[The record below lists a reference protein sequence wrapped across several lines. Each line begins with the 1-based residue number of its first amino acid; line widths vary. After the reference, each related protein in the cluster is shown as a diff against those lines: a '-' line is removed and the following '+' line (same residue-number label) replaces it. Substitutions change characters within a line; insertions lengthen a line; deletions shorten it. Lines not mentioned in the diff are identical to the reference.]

1 MLWLIEALDH
11 GLHLSLQHLGVYPR
25 TATGLVG
32 VLFAPLIHSSWD
44 HLLSNSFALLVLGT
58 ILRYGYPRAAG
69 PALTL
74 IYLLSGVGVWC
85 LGRASFHFGASG
97 LTHGMAFFIF
107 TTGMLRRDRLSHALS
122 LVAVFLYGGMIWTIF
137 PLQPD
142 ISYESHFFGAAS
154 GVLAAFLFRR
164 RDPPLA
170 EKHYDW
176 EDEEP
181 QDGNMPEGD
190 EPRPPD

>member
-74 IYLLSGVGVWC
+74 IYLLSGVGVLALLFWMIRPLRTIWPYLLQLPWPIQ
-85 LGRASFHFGASG
+85 LGLSALLMGFLLILASLIVERMEDRGHEN
-97 LTHGMAFFIF
+97 H
-107 TTGMLRRDRLSHALS
+107 LRD
-122 LVAVFLYGGMIWTIF
+122 
-137 PLQPD
+137 D
-142 ISYESHFFGAAS
+142 
-154 GVLAAFLFRR
+154 
-164 RDPPLA
+164 
-170 EKHYDW
+170 
-176 EDEEP
+176 
-181 QDGNMPEGD
+181 
-190 EPRPPD
+190 